1 MDSRSYKLKQFIM
14 HRISLILSMLLVLM
28 LIACNGKNKLQETE
42 GVKTIRLHFDE
53 ETELKASDFV
63 KSRRLVLLEDADE
76 TIIGTISNI
85 DVMDSLIIL
94 TDKNTGSVVT
104 YDFYGQLV
112 GKINSHGRGPGEYL
126 NITRSWVNHDKKEVA
141 IYDNALMKIF
151 VFTLY
156 GEFVRAYNSPSNI
169 MGLALH
175 GDFGY
180 YYRSIDGF
188 PDDTGNPMNYH
199 LIMTALDSFKITLH
213 RDFWFEDWLTTGFE
227 PFIRH
232 NDNVLLLTPG
242 EQNIYELTGLEK
254 RLKYHI
260 ELEPNPMWVN
270 GNYNFLKTYE
280 EHELYREQN
289 IGKLER
295 IAFMGG
301 DRYLLFSISKGIDKF
316 RSKLCWYIYDTKED
330 LIVEAAYN
338 LSNDLGPFDMSR
350 VKFFNDS
357 LWITEF
363 HQYEYSESMLDT
375 IAHREGIDFS
385 KSINPCLVINKMKLN
400 E

>member
-42 GVKTIRLHFDE
+42 GVKTITLHFDE
-53 ETELKASDFV
+53 ETELEASEFV
-63 KSRRLVLLEDADE
+63 KSRRLVLLEDTDE

-85 DVMDSLIIL
+85 DIMDSLIVI
-94 TDKNTGSVVT
+94 TDMNTRSVLT
-104 YDFYGQLV
+104 YDFKGHLV
-112 GKINSHGRGPGEYL
+112 GKIMSHGRGPGEYL

-141 IYDNALMKIF
+141 IYDNGLMKIF

-213 RDFWFEDWLTTGFE
+213 RDFWFEDWLTIGFE

-232 NDNVLLLTPG
+232 NANVLLLTPG

-280 EHELYREQN
+280 EYELYREQN
-289 IGKLER
+289 IGKLEK
-295 IAFMGG
+295 IVFMGG

-330 LIVEAAYN
+330 VIVEEI
-338 LSNDLGPFDMSR
+338 GR
-350 VKFFNDS
+350 
-357 LWITEF
+357 
-363 HQYEYSESMLDT
+363 
-375 IAHREGIDFS
+375 AH
-385 KSINPCLVINKMKLN
+385 V
-400 E
+400 